1 MKALKP
7 FPEPRKALETVR
19 EMARYGK
26 EKEALLG
33 IQVINEPHMFT
44 QDEHWFL
51 KGAIIMDL
59 FGVKLARRFMAPC
72 ATMSYVMA
80 PAGYPYTSPMRS
92 WLMSALI

>member
-7 FPEPRKALETVR
+7 LPEPRKALETVR

-26 EKEALLG
+26 EKEALWG

-51 KGAIIMDL
+51 KKYYEEKVGRNRTRTAQ
-59 FGVKLARRFMAPC
+59 
-72 ATMSYVMA
+72 T
-80 PAGYPYTSPMRS
+80 
-92 WLMSALI
+92 